1 MANGSGKSLGK
12 IVLTH
17 RSVEAF
23 KPATEAYR
31 VADLRCPGL
40 AIRVAPSGL
49 KTWDFVCRVRGTS
62 TVKRKALGAFPAV
75 GLDEA
80 RRRGGAIGDAAQ
92 AGKDLIGE
100 EAKAKE
106 AAAAR
111 MTVSEL
117 IDEYLKR
124 RAKGLRTKREIE
136 TRLKRALAPI
146 NNRPIDELRRRDIG
160 RLLNATSDRGV
171 EREAEK
177 QRQATGAM
185 FRWAVGQ
192 DLLDDDPTRGLK
204 PFSAGKP
211 RERVLSPEE
220 IRTLWDWIA
229 SSDLTFDM
237 QDSLRLQFCWGSR
250 IGEASG
256 LCVEEIDTKDWIWT
270 LPANRSK
277 NKKARRTPIV
287 GLARDIIEGR
297 LEYVRRGP
305 LFINETGAAL
315 RSNDIGS
322 AIVTR
327 RKRIPIA
334 HFVSHDIRRS
344 VATEL
349 VNLGIALELVA
360 AVLGHEVGDKSVR
373 ILTRHYVRTD
383 LLERK
388 KVALQAWDD
397 RLRSVICGRSVPE
410 KVIQLSDVLRA

>member
-1 MANGSGKSLGK
+1 MASGSGKSLGK

-17 RSVEAF
+17 RSVDAL
-23 KPATEAYR
+23 KPATDAYR
-31 VADLRCPGL
+31 VPDLRCPGL

-75 GLDEA
+75 SLDEA

-92 AGKDLIGE
+92 RGKDLIGE

-106 AAAAR
+106 EAAAR

-146 NNRPIDELRRRDIG
+146 SNRPIDELRRRDIG

-177 QRQATGAM
+177 QRQSVGAM

-192 DLLDDDPTRGLK
+192 DLLNDDPTRGLK

-211 RERVLSPEE
+211 RERVLSPDE
-220 IRTLWDWIA
+220 IRILWDWIA
-229 SSDLTFDM
+229 SSDLTLDM

-256 LCVEEIDTKDWIWT
+256 LCVEEIDVKEWIWT
-270 LPANRSK
+270 LPASRSK

-287 GLARDIIEGR
+287 GIAREIIEDR
-297 LEYVRRGP
+297 LDRTRRGP

-327 RKRIPIA
+327 RRRIPLP
-334 HFVSHDIRRS
+334 HFVSHDIRRT
-344 VATEL
+344 VATGL
-349 VNLGIALELVA
+349 VDLGISYDLVA
-360 AVLGHEVGDKSVR
+360 AILGHEVGDKNVR

-383 LLERK
+383 FAERK
-388 KVALQAWDD
+388 RLALEAWDQ
-397 RLRSVICGRSVPE
+397 RLRAIIEGSAASNVL
-410 KVIQLSDVLRA
+410 QFSDIVRA